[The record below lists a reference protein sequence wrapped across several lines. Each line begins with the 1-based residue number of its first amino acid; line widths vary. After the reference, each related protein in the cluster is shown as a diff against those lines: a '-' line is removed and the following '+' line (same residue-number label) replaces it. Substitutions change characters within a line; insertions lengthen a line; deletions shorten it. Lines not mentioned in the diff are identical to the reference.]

1 VEVFKILANRQLAEY
16 SGSDKYINISKN
28 TTFQNIFTSILNSDI
43 KSINNKSIRQ
53 ENKGQTKNLHFEIE
67 DIILKKSYNVF
78 FAKGSRELRLQL
90 TKYVDSRKIIPG
102 DLITVI
108 IDINNQNCNI
118 KIKSESLYRYMLE
131 RKSKKEDMYRIFTEY
146 PQGQNNAGV
155 TTSTYTSDYLKN
167 FNIKNLNMLS
177 RFGKS
182 EIKFTTY
189 SSKGCK
195 LDYIGIP
202 HNKDL
207 QIDCFNDIKD
217 IV

>member
-1 VEVFKILANRQLAEY
+1 MEVFKILANRQLAEY

-53 ENKGQTKNLHFEIE
+53 ENKGQTNNLHFEIE

-78 FAKGSRELRLQL
+78 LAKGSRELRLQL
-90 TKYVDSRKIIPG
+90 TKYVDYRKIIPG

-118 KIKSESLYRYMLE
+118 KIKSESLYRYVLE

-167 FNIKNLNMLS
+167 LNIENLNMLS

-182 EIKFTTY
+182 EIEFTTY
-189 SSKGCK
+189 NSKGCK